1 VPQAASGT
9 TITASKAEHFLT
21 DANNNT
27 LALADS
33 AQTLSTRYSYDVYG
47 GLGQTTQ
54 TTLSG
59 TPSDP
64 SAVSQ
69 HRPTVHPPR
78 ERWHRLDVLPGA
90 VHPCRVCTVHQ

>member
-1 VPQAASGT
+1 VKTHARTQLRQRLTASGA

-27 LALADS
+27 LALAD
-33 AQTLSTRYSYDVYG
+33 ATQTLSTRYSDDVYG

-59 TPSDP
+59 T
-64 SAVSQ
+64 
-69 HRPTVHPPR
+69 
-78 ERWHRLDVLPGA
+78 
-90 VHPCRVCTVHQ
+90 RVTRAQ